1 MNELL
6 IYYEH
11 EVETLRSRVRQQ
23 NADIL
28 GLTQQLTVRY
38 QLYSDLEEELNR
50 LKNEYEKFKA
60 ECIHRHQ
67 PLHQDEPPY
76 FELEPRHTEI

>member
-1 MNELL
+1 MNELV

-11 EVETLRSRVRQQ
+11 EVETLRARVRQQ

-28 GLTQQLTVRY
+28 CLTQQLTVRY
-38 QLYSDLEEELNR
+38 QLYSELEEELNR
-50 LKNEYEKFKA
+50 LKNEYETFKA

-67 PLHQDEPPY
+67 PADNEPSY
-76 FELEPRHTEI
+76 FELEPRTEL